1 MNAKI
6 PVNELLNAK
15 FSRFSS
21 LLSVNKC
28 SEITLREWS
37 EEIKSEKHKTKI
49 DEIRSSEKGPRRD
62 SIKKTLPCVTLSG
75 TCENGRGKGEKLTT
89 HSGLMQLDFD
99 EVGNI
104 EKATETLMEDPFI
117 LMVCLSPSGEGV
129 KAVAAID
136 PDKHKECFNEASKWY
151 AQKGLKL
158 DKSTKDPK
166 RTFFASSDSD
176 IWIKESGDVEVFRG
190 EITETHSITTS
201 EGSST
206 YEGVDDQYGSPIV
219 FTRDR
224 RPKAFNQN
232 WFSQVML
239 LEGRYRWD
247 KVRKVFFKYND
258 ANGVWESADI
268 AEIKTKA
275 GELGL
280 DLLRQEGW
288 IIAAAQL
295 SSESF
300 RRSVVEDLK
309 GRTATEFP
317 TSMPDQ
323 LHVQNGMLSVENG
336 NVILRN
342 FNPSALSLHAL
353 PISYD
358 PDARCPLFLDKLLG
372 GLSSSEKLLIQ
383 KMTGCFLF
391 GQNPAQKIFFVT
403 GEAGSGKSCLLECLQ
418 YLVGHR
424 GSTELRIEQ
433 LGERFETHRYIGKRF
448 LYCDD
453 ARINLLQG
461 KNSEVLKKLTGGTLI
476 DVERKNSTE
485 ELYVRGDFPILFTSN
500 TSLALKLNGDVD
512 AWRRRILIVSF
523 KAGSQQKIPNF
534 AQKLF
539 DQEGSGILNWALD
552 GWALLQKDLLN
563 SGQFEIT
570 PVQQK
575 MIDDLL
581 MESESLS
588 VFVKNSIIE
597 DTSNF
602 LTSEEL
608 VGQYESYCESM
619 GWIPNNKTKVRREV
633 PTIIA
638 KQFRKDKIR
647 KNNKQGWDGLSV
659 SS

>member
-6 PVNELLNAK
+6 PVDELLNAK

-219 FTRDR
+219 FTRDN

-317 TSMPDQ
+317 TSMPEQ
-323 LHVQNGMLSVENG
+323 LHVRNGMIVVENRK
-336 NVILRN
+336 VILKQ
-342 FNPSALSLHAL
+342 FNPSALSLHSL
-353 PISYD
+353 PIDYD
-358 PDARCPLFLDKLLG
+358 PNAKCPKFSYTLLG
-372 GLSSSEKLLIQ
+372 ALTSSERLLLQ
-383 KMTGCFLF
+383 KMAGCFLF
-391 GQNPAQKIFFVT
+391 GQNPAQKILFVS
-403 GEAGSGKSCLLECLQ
+403 GDAGSGKSCLLECFQ
-418 YLVGHR
+418 HLVGFR
-424 GSTELRIEQ
+424 GSAELRVDQ
-433 LGERFETHRYIGKRF
+433 LGERFETHRYLGKRF

-453 ARINLLQG
+453 AKINLLQG
-461 KNSEVLKKLTGGTLI
+461 KHAEILKKLTGGTMI

-485 ELYVRGDFPILFTSN
+485 ELYVRGDFPVLFTSN
-500 TSLALKLNGDVD
+500 TSLALKLNGDVE
-512 AWRRRILIVSF
+512 AWRRRILIVNF
-523 KAGSQQKIPNF
+523 KSGAKKRIPNF
-534 AQKLF
+534 AKLLF
-539 DQEGSGILNWALD
+539 EEEGSGILNWALD
-552 GWALLQKDLLN
+552 GWAMLQEDLIT
-563 SGQFEIT
+563 SGQFQIT
-570 PVQQK
+570 KDQQK
-575 MIDDLL
+575 IVDDLL

-588 VFVKNSIIE
+588 VFVKKAIFAKSGEFLNSE
-597 DTSNF
+597 DV
-602 LTSEEL
+602 
-608 VGQYESYCESM
+608 VGEYEKFCESQ
-619 GWIPNNKTKVRREV
+619 GWTPMNRTRVMRDLPFLISKEFQKP
-633 PTIIA
+633 
-638 KQFRKDKIR
+638 KIR
-647 KNNKQGWDGLSV
+647 KSNKRGWDGLSV
-659 SS
+659 AS